1 MDFQQRIADATR
13 HRDQT
18 RASYAR
24 AQEDTRR
31 AQAEYDQAFSTAP
44 QFSTLYEQ
52 QKNQLTNTTD
62 IQNAKNDYT
71 KARENVD
78 LVRSQIDTLSESTR
92 QMFGGTAL
100 TQAQRDAYRERQNK
114 LLSAQFKQ
122 YDANYQAKFANYNKL
137 VDDAFNTSMNVANK
151 NYDSYWDKVRTKM
164 NVWQQNIAN
173 EKQVSDAVRQAENEL
188 FRADQAYRDYQMQQ
202 RILQRKREFEQ
213 WMHNFKMQQINS
225 RVALARQAADSE
237 AAMEQR
243 MRDDRLHNSQLIRNF
258 QSNKMSWSAVEKG
271 WRN

>member
-52 QKNQLTNTTD
+52 QKEQLTNTAD
-62 IQNAKNDYT
+62 IQNAKNDYV

-78 LVRSQIDTLSESTR
+78 LIQSQIDTLNESTR
-92 QMFGGTAL
+92 QVFGGTGL
-100 TQAQRDAYRERQNK
+100 TQAQRDAYMERQNK

-122 YDANYQAKFANYNKL
+122 YDANYQTQFADYNKL
-137 VDDAFNTSMNVANK
+137 VDDAFNTSMDVANK
-151 NYDSYWDKVRTKM
+151 NYDSYWDKIRTKM

-173 EKQVSDAVRQAENEL
+173 EQQMSNAVSRAESEL
-188 FRADQAYRDYQMQQ
+188 FKADQAYRNYQFEQ
-202 RILQRKREFEQ
+202 RMLQHKREFEQ
-213 WMHNFKMQQINS
+213 MMHNFKMQQINS
-225 RVALARQAADSE
+225 RVALARQSADSM
-237 AAMEQR
+237 AATEQS
-243 MRDDRLHNSQLIRNF
+243 MRDDELYNKQLIHDF
-258 QSNKMSWSAVEKG
+258 QANKISWSDVEQ
-271 WRN
+271 RSRR

>member
-24 AQEDTRR
+24 AQEQTRR

-62 IQNAKNDYT
+62 IQNAKNDYV

-78 LVRSQIDTLSESTR
+78 LIRSQIDTLSESTR
-92 QMFGGTAL
+92 QVFGGTAL
-100 TQAQRDAYRERQNK
+100 TQAQRDAYMERQNK

-122 YDANYQAKFANYNKL
+122 YDANYQAKFADYNKL
-137 VDDAFNTSMNVANK
+137 VDDAFNTSMDVANK

-173 EKQVSDAVRQAENEL
+173 EKQMSEAVGRAESEL
-188 FRADQAYRDYQMQQ
+188 FRADQAYRNYQFEQ
-202 RILQRKREFEQ
+202 RMLQRKREFEQ
-213 WMHNFKMQQINS
+213 WMHNFKMQQINDTW
-225 RVALARQAADSE
+225 RWERQAAE
-237 AAMEQR
+237 GQAAAER
-243 MRDDRLHNSQLIRNF
+243 RIREDTAHNRQLI
-258 QSNKMSWSAVEKG
+258 QSYQAGEISWADVDRG
-271 WRN
+271 YRR